1 MPEKNIENIT
11 QSGSN
16 LAPIL
21 VNHHVLPD
29 KNFNR
34 QCLINNNV
42 YIPKK
47 QYIYIFLTY

>member
-29 KNFNR
+29 IKFNR

-42 YIPKK
+42 YVPKK
-47 QYIYIFLTY
+47 